1 MTAQYAAKGPPR
13 DPRLSGADAAMRRAA
28 ASATHRAARTKA
40 AVLGS
45 SGLGLAS
52 DSVDERHPSFDA
64 VIGKSL
70 KESERTLIWIVDNIN
85 GLKVPDLPAS
95 KRLALAAS
103 CLHMAIEHGQAIVI
117 LVLEKCFGSALAL
130 QRPLIEAYFRGVW
143 LRHCATDHEVDRAGS
158 DTFPTNR
165 HIVDAV
171 EAYSGA
177 VFSQLMG
184 QSWNYLCSY
193 IHSGFHQIGARLS
206 ADGLRSNYR
215 LHELQQ
221 ALSWSD
227 VIQLASAFE
236 LADAVNNESL
246 RTTIAKR
253 LASQSTKGNPHERQG
268 MDA

>member
-103 CLHMAIEHGQAIVI
+103 CLHMAIEHGQAIV
-117 LVLEKCFGSALAL
+117 VLTQEKCFGSALAL
-130 QRPLIEAYFRGVW
+130 QRSLFEAYSQEAVW
-143 LRHCATDHEVDRAGS
+143 LRS
-158 DTFPTNR
+158 
-165 HIVDAV
+165 
-171 EAYSGA
+171 
-177 VFSQLMG
+177 L
-184 QSWNYLCSY
+184 
-193 IHSGFHQIGARLS
+193 
-206 ADGLRSNYR
+206 R
-215 LHELQQ
+215 LH
-221 ALSWSD
+221 
-227 VIQLASAFE
+227 
-236 LADAVNNESL
+236 
-246 RTTIAKR
+246 R
-253 LASQSTKGNPHERQG
+253 
-268 MDA
+268 